1 MIFSNESD
9 IIQEKFFWRI
19 QIMAKRVVRTEYA
32 ARNDLVRLCCY
43 IALVLAGVLLIIT
56 NFLPVVGVEIKGK
69 FLSVM
74 VMIKD
79 IALLLGIVF
88 AAYSFARSH
97 GKTTTIIFWIA
108 LVLYVACVI
117 CGLF

>member
-1 MIFSNESD
+1 
-9 IIQEKFFWRI
+9 
-19 QIMAKRVVRTEYA
+19 MAKRRVVRTEYS

-56 NFLPVVGVEIKGK
+56 NFLPLVGLKIEGK

-74 VMIKD
+74 VMVKD
-79 IALLLGIVF
+79 IALLIGIVF

-97 GKTTTIIFWIA
+97 GKATTIIFWIA
-108 LVLYVACVI
+108 VVIYVACVI

>member
-1 MIFSNESD
+1 
-9 IIQEKFFWRI
+9 
-19 QIMAKRVVRTEYA
+19 MAKKRVVRTEYS

-43 IALVLAGVLLIIT
+43 IALVLSGVLLIIT
-56 NFLPVVGVEIKGK
+56 NVLPLIFDGLRGGTLVNV
-69 FLSVM
+69 LD
-74 VMIKD
+74 MIKN